1 MPARAATICLLI
13 AAAVPA
19 WSQTYPSKPVT
30 LIVSSAPGAGVD
42 FFARILSDK
51 LRPRLGQPVVVENR
65 PGASG
70 MVAAGLAVKAA
81 PDGHTAFLMPNTLVI
96 APHVLSKS
104 ASTINVL
111 TELAPVIMPV
121 ATLMVLAVSPKAG
134 LANVQ
139 DLVALA
145 KKRPGLHYAAGD
157 NGSPM
162 HILGEQLRKRA
173 GVEMTF
179 VPYKGVAQS
188 VAAALGGQVNVIWM
202 PTSSNVQHF
211 KSGALRALAHASPKR
226 SPLLPDVP
234 TLIELGYKDV
244 ESVAWFGMLA
254 PLGTPAPVIARLNGD
269 VNAVLAA
276 PDVRENL
283 GTAGY
288 VTEGGTPEALAA
300 QMRADDARFKKLVA
314 ELGIKSD

>member
-1 MPARAATICLLI
+1 MRFLLLPLLLLASI
-13 AAAVPA
+13 SA
-19 WSQTYPSKPVT
+19 WSQPYPSRPVT

-51 LRPRLGQPVVVENR
+51 LRPRMGQPIVVDNR

-70 MVAAGLAVKAA
+70 MLAAGLAAKAA
-81 PDGHTAFLMPNTLVI
+81 PDGHTAFLMPNTLII
-96 APHVLSKS
+96 APYVLSKG
-104 ASTINVL
+104 ASTVNVM
-111 TELAPVIMPV
+111 TELSPVVMPV
-121 ATLMVLAVSPKAG
+121 ATLMVLAVNGKAG
-134 LANVQ
+134 ASSVQ

-145 KKRPGLHYAAGD
+145 KKQPGLHYAAGD

-162 HILGEQLRKRA
+162 HILGEQLKRRA
-173 GVEMTF
+173 AVDMTF

-234 TLIELGYKDV
+234 TMIELGFKDI
-244 ESVAWFGMLA
+244 EAVAWFGMLA
-254 PLGTPAPVIARLNGD
+254 PLGTPAPIIARLNAD

-283 GTAGY
+283 NTAGY
-288 VTEGGTPEALAA
+288 VPEGGPPEALAA
-300 QMRADDARFKKLVA
+300 QMRADDARYRKLVT
-314 ELGIKSD
+314 ELGIKAE